1 MEPPLKGHIDETG
14 FLTQQDFSNMPDKQR
29 ETYSRQYAQFVAKE
43 VVKASA
49 AQIFDDLRHTLSAH
63 FTQNPGQK
71 SGDQAQKVME
81 LLSDVECRYY
91 NEFQLQD
98 VFDEVLEL

>member
-1 MEPPLKGHIDETG
+1 MSET
-14 FLTQQDFSNMPDKQR
+14 KC

-43 VVKASA
+43 VVKAA
-49 AQIFDDLRHTLSAH
+49 AATIFDDLRHTLSTH
-63 FTQNPGQK
+63 FKGNPGQG

-91 NEFQLQD
+91 NEFNMQD
-98 VFDEVLEL
+98 VFEEVLER